1 MEVFKAV
8 ITTLLIAAFV
18 AFVAFL
24 LHEVAVSQADWER
37 YVYLL
42 SGVEAIVFAA
52 VGWLFGKEVHR
63 ERAEKAEA
71 TAAKAA
77 DGQLEATTEAAAQKQ
92 KGLSLAQAILAQTDA
107 APNLIQAIAPETG
120 EAPKAVMAPLAD
132 LARKSYSEAR

>member
-8 ITTLLIAAFV
+8 VTGLLIAAFV

-24 LHEVAVSQADWER
+24 LHEVAVSQASWER

-42 SGVEAIVFAA
+42 SGVEAVVFAG

-77 DGQLEATTEAAAQKQ
+77 DGQVKAATEAAAERQ
-92 KGLSLAQAILAQTDA
+92 KGLSLAQAVVAHTDA
-107 APNLIQAIAPETG
+107 APGIMQAIAPEIG
-120 EAPKAVMAPLAD
+120 EAHTDVMTPLAN
-132 LARKSYSEAR
+132 LARASYSEVR